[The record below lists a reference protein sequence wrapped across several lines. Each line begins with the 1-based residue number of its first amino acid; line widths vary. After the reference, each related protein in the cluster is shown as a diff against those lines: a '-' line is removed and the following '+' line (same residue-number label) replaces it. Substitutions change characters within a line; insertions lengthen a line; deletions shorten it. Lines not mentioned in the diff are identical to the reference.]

1 MPEWKSEIRARLA
14 ALRLDPTRETEIVEE
29 LSQHLDDRYAD
40 LRGRGLDD
48 AAARATAL
56 EELSERGMLERELRA
71 VTQRGAPSLA
81 LGGGSRRR
89 PLEALWLDTRYSLR
103 TFRSHP
109 TFALVAILTFALG
122 IGACTLIFSAVQ
134 GVIRRPL
141 PYTNPEQLVAFWGSA
156 PEKGLP
162 EVSAPLGLYSQYRE
176 HMRTMSA
183 LAAYSGGGM
192 TLTGVGDPERID
204 GAIVSLDFF
213 RVFNERMLHGRPFV
227 PGEDVRNA
235 PPVVVLSHSLWQRKF
250 AGDTSIVGRAIQL
263 NSRPTTVVG
272 VMPPGFDFPNRS
284 ELWMPVVV
292 DPTDFNCWCY
302 DMIGRM
308 RPGIRPPDVA
318 REMASIIDDFADRR
332 HDVFPDHKRGTAKII
347 AMPLSDRIVG
357 DLRRPLFVLFG
368 AVGLVLLIA
377 CANIA
382 NLVLVRATSRHQE
395 IAVRCCLGAGPRR
408 IAAQLLTES
417 VLLSVAGAVAGLL
430 LAFWGV
436 RLLRQLPVQLFPRMN
451 EIRLDP
457 VVLAFTA
464 GVAVVTGLLCGV
476 APALRVSRVDLQDA
490 IKSGSR
496 GSSTGQTR
504 RLSDAFVV
512 TQFALSL
519 ILLVAAGLLLQSY
532 RHLSTLDLGYRPDD
546 VLVGRISLPY
556 PKYDT
561 STAVRAFY
569 EPLLSRVRALPGV
582 TDAGLASLV
591 PLSRGNA
598 QNNIVAEG
606 KEPRPGEPV
615 LVANVRIVTPGYF
628 KAIGTPILEG
638 RDFQQS
644 DDERGLRVG
653 VADETFAKHFWPK
666 ESAIGKRFRSGG
678 DTSAGRWVTIVGVV
692 RNVKH
697 NSLDEQTDLQVYEV
711 FARQTTW
718 SNYLVVRTA
727 ASPEALT
734 SRLRE
739 EIKAGDPTL
748 PFYDVHTMQS
758 AVRSSLAIRRLLNVL
773 LGGFALTAL
782 ILAAIG
788 IYGVIALSVTARVRE
803 FGIRLALG
811 AQTSD
816 VRRLVLRHGVMLAA
830 LGVTLGIAGALYLT
844 RFIQRLLFGVTPVD
858 WATFSAVAAILAAT
872 ALLAS
877 YLPAHRATRA
887 DPVSAL
893 RSE

>member
-14 ALRLDPTRETEIVEE
+14 ALRLDPAREAEIVEE
-29 LSQHLDDRYAD
+29 LSQHLDDRYQD
-40 LRGRGLDD
+40 LQGQGLDD
-48 AAARATAL
+48 AAARAAAL
-56 EELSERGMLERELRA
+56 EELSEHGMLEEELRA
-71 VTQRGAPSLA
+71 VTQRGTPSLA
-81 LGGGSRRR
+81 LGASRRGR

-103 TFRSHP
+103 TFRARP
-109 TFALVAILTFALG
+109 TFALIAILTFALG

-141 PYTNPEQLVAFWGSA
+141 PYPSPEQLVVFWGTA

-162 EVSAPLGLYSQYRE
+162 EVSAPLGLYSEYRE
-176 HMRTMSA
+176 HARTMSA
-183 LAAYSGGGM
+183 LAAYSGAGM
-192 TLTGVGDPERID
+192 TLTGLGDPERLE
-204 GAIVSLDFF
+204 GAVVSRDFF
-213 RVFNERMLHGRPFV
+213 RVFNQRMLLGRPFV
-227 PGEDVRNA
+227 AGEDVRNA
-235 PPVVVLSHSLWQRKF
+235 PPVAVLSHSLWQRKF
-250 AGDTSIVGRAIQL
+250 AGDTGIVGRAIQL
-263 NSRPTTVVG
+263 NSQPTTVLG
-272 VMPPGFDFPNRS
+272 VMPPGFDFPNKA
-284 ELWMPVVV
+284 ELWMPVFD
-292 DPTDFNCWCY
+292 DPTNFNCWCY
-302 DMIGRM
+302 NMIGRM
-308 RPGIRPPDVA
+308 RPGIGTSDVV
-318 REMASIIDDFADRR
+318 RDIVSIIDDFADRR
-332 HDVFPDHKRGTAKII
+332 HDVFPNHERGTARII

-357 DLRRPLFVLFG
+357 DLRRPLLVLFG

-382 NLVLVRATSRHQE
+382 NLVLIRATSRHQE
-395 IAVRCCLGAGPRR
+395 IAVRCCLGASPRR

-417 VLLSVAGAVAGLL
+417 VLLSLAGAAAGLL

-436 RLLRQLPVQLFPRMN
+436 HLLRQLPVDRFPRMN
-451 EIRLDP
+451 EVRLDP

-464 GVAVVTGLLCGV
+464 GVAIVTGLLCGV

-490 IKSGSR
+490 IKSASR

-504 RLSDAFVV
+504 RLSDGFVV

-532 RHLSTLDLGYRPDD
+532 RHLSGLELGFRPDN

-561 STAVRAFY
+561 STVVRAFY
-569 EPLLSRVRALPGV
+569 EPLLNRVRAIPGV
-582 TDAGLASLV
+582 TDAGLTTRV
-591 PLSRGNA
+591 PLSRGNP

-638 RDFQQS
+638 RDFLES
-644 DDERGLRVG
+644 DDDRSLRVG
-653 VADETFAKHFWPK
+653 IVDEAFAKHFWPK
-666 ESAIGKRFRSGG
+666 ESTIGKRFRVGG
-678 DTSAGRWVTIVGVV
+678 DTSAGRWATIVGVV

-718 SNYLVVRTA
+718 NNYLVVRTPS
-727 ASPEALT
+727 SPEALT

-748 PFYDVHTMQS
+748 PFYEVHTMQN
-758 AVRSSLAIRRLLNVL
+758 AVRASLAIRRLMNVL
-773 LGGFALTAL
+773 LGGFALAAL
-782 ILAAIG
+782 VLAAIG
-788 IYGVIALSVTARVRE
+788 IYGVISLSVTTRVRE

-811 AQTSD
+811 AQKAD
-816 VRRLVLRHGVMLAA
+816 VRGLVLRHGIMLAT
-830 LGVTLGIAGALYLT
+830 LGVALGIAGAMYLT
-844 RFIQRLLFGVTPVD
+844 RFLQRLLFGVAPVD

-877 YLPAHRATRA
+877 YLPARRATRA